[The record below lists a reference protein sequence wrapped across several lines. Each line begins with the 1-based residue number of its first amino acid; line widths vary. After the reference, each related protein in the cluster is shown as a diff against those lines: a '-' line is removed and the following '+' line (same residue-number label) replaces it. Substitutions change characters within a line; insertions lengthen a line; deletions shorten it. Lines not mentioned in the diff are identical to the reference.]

1 MGKQNI
7 CILFALLC
15 LFLSGCESDV
25 SKDQLSQLNGYW
37 EITEV
42 EFPNGKKKEYT
53 VNPTVDFI
61 EINDMT
67 GFKKKVYPKFDGTY
81 RTSDDAEPF
90 KIIEG
95 EKGLLF
101 SYKKGLTEWQERI
114 VLISKDNFAVTNQ
127 DGITYSYKRF
137 EPINITP

>member
-7 CILFALLC
+7 CVLFALLC

-25 SKDQLSQLNGYW
+25 SKDQLPQLNGYW

-127 DGITYSYKRF
+127 DCITYSYKRF